1 MGAKPSSPAPAPA
14 PARAPEPLKVS
25 STFNWSTG
33 SFIVSKSQA
42 EIDAET
48 LGASIGSNE
57 EFKKPVSPDL
67 KLTIGTTPACGICTI
82 SVQNGISSSSVTLTR
97 NILGKIDIP
106 KKKYP
111 PSNLP
116 EDAQYGGDWHDHGNN
131 KHEDYATAFDGKRY
145 SEGKNGSMLYSPPYP
160 GSDFPEVLS
169 KADTEQMPGKIEY
182 AKKYAAQS
190 FVENANRK
198 KIDAENKLEKTRV
211 RIWNPSETK
220 GYDGSIAINY
230 LHHGALTKLFIVPS
244 IPFSITYNSPSTGSR
259 TSSVSRMSVFHPFP
273 LRVDNF
279 CEKGRQY
286 DACFQI
292 GDFPS
297 SLVPGSSIIVLIPL
311 KVAENDEKLDEGG
324 KFINAVANKFSS
336 IIGQQPDK
344 MNGYPETTAN
354 TGANWMLEKILKT
367 ERPFYS
373 WTYKEGFQLIVM
385 AEPIIIVAGD
395 MESIK
400 RLPATPPQDTI
411 HYMNGITYKPAPPID
426 CSSKQVT
433 GCQPSPFS
441 KVLSSIGQPNVNV
454 KTSKVE
460 PGLIFS
466 IIFGTLGTVVV
477 ILGVWL
483 GIKFAMG
490 PGKTFMKSIGDSLG
504 KSLAGGY
511 DALKKVNLPTVP
523 KMPAI
528 PQSIKT
534 TRRNLGKRLGLGT
547 TGNFGTKR
555 QPQKDPSLTDVF
567 PDIKSTRD
575 LTMTTNPLFN
585 KDKTLRNSKRG
596 SISDIA
602 NLPAA
607 NIPEPKP
614 GTIKSI
620 TNLPAA
626 NIPKPVKEP
635 RLKRDQG
642 QRTLPIVNSAM
653 QELNDLEDT
662 LNKEKRQTKDNLLR
676 KASVVNA
683 FSSRNKTSR
692 NRLADISKQQSIKK
706 AAQSNRDL
714 GPRTIERQ
722 QSARKVDQPIQDPG
736 AGTGLLPQT
745 APIVTPRRRRRIIQ
759 EEEDD
764 DEEEV
769 KKDSRDDEYD
779 PTKLFGSKFLR
790 KSHGFNYGGKRRQ
803 KRKKTGRKI

>member
-1 MGAKPSSPAPAPA
+1 MATTD
-14 PARAPEPLKVS
+14 RFKVS
-25 STFNWSTG
+25 GNFNWSTG
-33 SFIVSKSQA
+33 SFLVSKSQVEIEA
-42 EIDAET
+42 EK
-48 LGASIGSNE
+48 LGASLGSNE

-67 KLTIGTTPACGICTI
+67 KLTIGTTPACGVCTI

-106 KKKYP
+106 KRKYP

-116 EDAQYGGDWHDHGNN
+116 EDAEYGGDYFDHGNW
-131 KHEDYATAFDGKRY
+131 KWEDYATAFDGTRY
-145 SEGKNGSMLYSPPYP
+145 SQGKKGSMLYSPPYP
-160 GSDFPEVLS
+160 GSDFPDVLS

-230 LHHGALTKLFIVPS
+230 FHHGALTKLFIVPS
-244 IPFSITYNSPSTGSR
+244 IPFSITYNSPSTGSK

-279 CEKGRQY
+279 CEKGKQY

-311 KVAENDEKLDEGG
+311 KVSENDEKLDEGG
-324 KFINAVANKFSS
+324 KFLNALANKLPS

-344 MNGYPETTAN
+344 MNGYPEPSAN
-354 TGANWMLEKILKT
+354 TGADWMLEKILQT

-373 WTYKEGFQLIVM
+373 WTYKEGFQVIVM

-395 MESIK
+395 MENIK
-400 RLPATPPQDTI
+400 RLPPTPPEDTI
-411 HYMNGITYKPAPPID
+411 HYINGVTYKPAPPID
-426 CSSKQVT
+426 CTSKKVT
-433 GCQPSPFS
+433 NCQPSPFS
-441 KVLSSIGQPNVNV
+441 KLLSGIGQPNVNI

-466 IIFGTLGTVVV
+466 VIFGILGTVVV

-483 GIKFAMG
+483 GVKFAMG

-523 KMPAI
+523 KMPQI
-528 PQSIKT
+528 PQSVKT
-534 TRRNLGKRLGLGT
+534 TRRNFGKRLGLGA

-575 LTMTTNPLFN
+575 LTMTTNTLFN

-596 SISDIA
+596 SINSIA
-602 NLPAA
+602 NLPA
-607 NIPEPKP
+607 
-614 GTIKSI
+614 T
-620 TNLPAA
+620 

-683 FSSRNKTSR
+683 FSSRDKTPR

-722 QSARKVDQPIQDPG
+722 QSARKVDQSIQDPG
-736 AGTGLLPQT
+736 AGTGLLPPT